1 MSFDREERLNI
12 NTCRI
17 NDLLTLIFRPEF
29 KSKLKYSDEKKK
41 KKRGFSVS
49 TLKAVLLSFHHFFVS
64 LTIDYEI
71 IIIFN

>member
-17 NDLLTLIFRPEF
+17 NDLLTLIFRPEL

-41 KKRGFSVS
+41 ETRLFS
-49 TLKAVLLSFHHFFVS
+49 LDIEGSFAEFSSLFCFFDNW
-64 LTIDYEI
+64 LRNYYN
-71 IIIFN
+71 F